1 MTATARSAGLLPC
14 SVCGLV
20 HRAGTGLAVD
30 HQLRCTRC
38 HAPMR
43 SRIPGSLTR
52 TTALLLAAYVLYL
65 PANLMTMMVTE
76 SIYGVRND
84 TIFTGIIYLWIE
96 GSPALAVIVFVA
108 SILVPLLKL
117 LALTWLV
124 WMAWRRD
131 TRLTLPRTRLYRLL
145 EFVGRW
151 SMLDIFVVALLTA
164 IVQAQA
170 LATVLPG
177 AGAMAFGAVVVLTM
191 LASLSFDPRLI
202 WDPVTVRKD
211 SDERVDTPAGS

>member
-1 MTATARSAGLLPC
+1 MSVTAREGGLLPC

-20 HRAGTGLAVD
+20 HRLDDVPEAGR
-30 HQLRCTRC
+30 QLRCTRC
-38 HAPMR
+38 QAPMR
-43 SRIPGSLTR
+43 SRIPGSLAR

-96 GSPALAVIVFVA
+96 GSPALAIIVFVA

-117 LALTWLV
+117 LALSWLV
-124 WMAWRRD
+124 WTVWRGEL
-131 TRLTLPRTRLYRLL
+131 RLTQERTRLYRVL

-164 IVQAQA
+164 IVQAQS

-177 AGAMAFGAVVVLTM
+177 PGAMAFGAVVVLTM

-211 SDERVDTPAGS
+211 CNARDAPPSRP